1 MSAGN
6 TKRTLKMSWFKADP
20 ISVEVQGRAL
30 KCLVC
35 GHDEFWKKAAQLN
48 TAGAS
53 FLNLEWTS
61 PSGICYLC
69 ARCGYIHWF
78 MPQ

>member
-1 MSAGN
+1 
-6 TKRTLKMSWFKADP
+6 MSWFKADP
-20 ISVEVQGRAL
+20 ISVEVQGRPL

-35 GHDEFWKKAAQLN
+35 GHDEFWKNEAQLN
-48 TAGAS
+48 TAGRS

-61 PSGICYLC
+61 PTGHCYIC